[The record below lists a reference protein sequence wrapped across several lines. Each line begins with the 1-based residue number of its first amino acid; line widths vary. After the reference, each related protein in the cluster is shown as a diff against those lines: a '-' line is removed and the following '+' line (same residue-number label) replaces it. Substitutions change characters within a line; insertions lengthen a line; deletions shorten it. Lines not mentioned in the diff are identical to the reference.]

1 VSLQLRNTLRQLE
14 ELTEQNLTLKH
25 ALDFSLARQ
34 EALIQR
40 QEEMELRSMHSQR
53 VRSWVAESNSRLS
66 QHDKGHGKSD
76 LDKVSAVAKTT
87 IVPRTSTLTKH
98 VDNES
103 VRTAAE
109 HAGDSVPERPVVQTS
124 RSHSDY
130 KIPKY
135 SGDGY
140 VDTYLTQFQ
149 LTARAAGYP
158 RAEWGYRL
166 CAALEGKARG
176 ILTQDILNC
185 EPSFEEIAALLRGRF
200 ASESSPELWQ
210 QQLEGRRRGAKESIA
225 ELQQWI
231 RDATMKAFPTMEFA
245 NRSRLAAGYFN
256 NTLGDEDQRLYV
268 RTHAPKSLEEAA
280 KVALAYENAQ
290 RIDAQR
296 HAPNPAP
303 RSGRQVRAVDEP
315 HEQPSGAR

>member
-1 VSLQLRNTLRQLE
+1 METRAKAKQKRATVVEELQALAGGSNGTTLKPSEIAKARRSSGQVREQAVTQKAPKRWPTVHTLREQEQEKQRLIKLAKSPANNNSVITVGTDAAASRMQSTTTVTIPIAPPLPLGDKRAVQGNNRAVQMTDSRSNDDTVSLQLRNTLRQLE

-53 VRSWVAESNSRLS
+53 VRSWVAESNIRLS
-66 QHDKGHGKSD
+66 QHDKGHRKSD

-109 HAGDSVPERPVVQTS
+109 HAGDSVPEKPVVQTS

-166 CAALEGKARG
+166 CAALEGKA
-176 ILTQDILNC
+176 
-185 EPSFEEIAALLRGRF
+185 
-200 ASESSPELWQ
+200 
-210 QQLEGRRRGAKESIA
+210 
-225 ELQQWI
+225 
-231 RDATMKAFPTMEFA
+231 
-245 NRSRLAAGYFN
+245 
-256 NTLGDEDQRLYV
+256 
-268 RTHAPKSLEEAA
+268 
-280 KVALAYENAQ
+280 
-290 RIDAQR
+290 
-296 HAPNPAP
+296 
-303 RSGRQVRAVDEP
+303 
-315 HEQPSGAR
+315 